1 MAVARKNLS
10 ILGFRSSHYV
20 ARSRQEILMSQIKEF
35 VFDVNNFRHL
45 ENVHCCI
52 NKAKKRDR
60 EVGKSVMEV
69 LSTVILVRV

>member
-1 MAVARKNLS
+1 
-10 ILGFRSSHYV
+10 
-20 ARSRQEILMSQIKEF
+20 MSQIKEF